1 MGMLLEQMRTMQN
14 KETPSGPLPVELAQ
28 REVDVLRL
36 LAEGFDTVE
45 IANQLSYSE
54 RLIKSVIQAVIKRL
68 ELRNRTH
75 AVAYV
80 IRMGIL

>member
-1 MGMLLEQMRTMQN
+1 MQN
-14 KETPSGPLPVELAQ
+14 NECPAGLLPAELSQ
-28 REVDVLRL
+28 READVLRL

-45 IANQLSYSE
+45 IADQLSYSE
-54 RLIKSVIQAVIKRL
+54 RLIKGVIQAVIKRL

-75 AVAYV
+75 DVADA